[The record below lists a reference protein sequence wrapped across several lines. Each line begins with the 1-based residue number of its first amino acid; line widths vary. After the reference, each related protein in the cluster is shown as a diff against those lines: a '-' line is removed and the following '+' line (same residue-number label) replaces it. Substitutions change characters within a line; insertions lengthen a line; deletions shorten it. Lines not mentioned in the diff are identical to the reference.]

1 MSFIGD
7 ETYISA
13 NWFIPQIEGLVFS
26 LARADLFG
34 VNESERNIISLGYS
48 YKLNTSL
55 P

>member
-26 LARADLFG
+26 LARADLLA
-34 VNESERNIISLGYS
+34 RISLKGIYFFG
-48 YKLNTSL
+48 LFV
-55 P
+55 